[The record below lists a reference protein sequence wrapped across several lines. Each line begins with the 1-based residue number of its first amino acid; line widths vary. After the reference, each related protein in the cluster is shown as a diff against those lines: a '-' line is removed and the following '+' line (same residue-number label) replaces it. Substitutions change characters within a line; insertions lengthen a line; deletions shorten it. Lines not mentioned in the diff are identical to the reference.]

1 MENIRQ
7 KICDYDEEILLL
19 PEQYDDC
26 IVGLV
31 SRCGMEVVALYDS
44 GKLAACYM
52 SEGMEED
59 EAWEHFEF
67 NVAGAYVGP
76 KTPMF
81 TVELPNF

>member
-1 MENIRQ
+1 
-7 KICDYDEEILLL
+7 
-19 PEQYDDC
+19 
-26 IVGLV
+26 
-31 SRCGMEVVALYDS
+31 MEVVALYDS